1 MSKRVV
7 CVEDN
12 PQNMRLVR
20 KILTG
25 AGYQILEAVTGAEGY
40 ELIAKERPDVVLM
53 DVNLPDIDGLVLTQR
68 IKSDPELASIPII
81 ALTANAMHG
90 DQTRCMDAGCSGYI
104 PKPVTKMWL
113 LNTVATFAYANHQ
126 HDDSG
131 VSSPEK
137 MLNVDG
143 QNHTD

>member
-1 MSKRVV
+1 MSKKVV

-25 AGYQILEAVTGAEGY
+25 AGYHILEAVTGAEGY
-40 ELIAKERPDVVLM
+40 ELIVRERPDVVLM

-68 IKSDPELASIPII
+68 IKSDPDLASIPII

-113 LNTVATFAYANHQ
+113 LNTVATFAYANQ
-126 HDDSG
+126 QNDDSAA
-131 VSSPEK
+131 STTEK
-137 MLNVDG
+137 MLNTDG
-143 QNHTD
+143 QNRTD

>member
-1 MSKRVV
+1 MATKVV
-7 CVEDN
+7 YVEDN

-20 KILTG
+20 KILNG
-25 AGYQILEAVTGAEGY
+25 AGYHVLEASNGAAGY
-40 ELIAKERPDVVLM
+40 ALIVKEHPDIVLM

-90 DQTRCMDAGCSGYI
+90 DRERCMDAGCSAYI

-113 LNTVATFAYANHQ
+113 LSTIATFVRASQNGTGEH
-126 HDDSG
+126 
-131 VSSPEK
+131 EK
-137 MLNVDG
+137 MLNANE
-143 QNHTD
+143 QNNPDRR